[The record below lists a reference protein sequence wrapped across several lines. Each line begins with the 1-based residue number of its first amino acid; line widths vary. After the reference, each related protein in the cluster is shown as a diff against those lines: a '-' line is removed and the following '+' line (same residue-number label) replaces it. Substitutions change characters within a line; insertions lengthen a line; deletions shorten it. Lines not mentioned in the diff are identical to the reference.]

1 MIFRHNSTDSASSKY
16 NTDSALKVEGAE
28 RVMNDVRLIDRV
40 MKFGNSDVRNIPN
53 SNRLKQNK
61 PLILNE
67 INTFP

>member
-1 MIFRHNSTDSASSKY
+1 
-16 NTDSALKVEGAE
+16 
-28 RVMNDVRLIDRV
+28 MNDVRLIDRV

-67 INTFP
+67 IRKMDNEMGKGPEKYLKFEFQLPDVNV